1 MTLTAAELPDWPY
14 AMSAST
20 VAAYLDLGS
29 KSSVYRWVE
38 DGLLPQPHK
47 FRGSARWLRP
57 EIDAALVTHRE
68 GEAQSHEADRRLEE
82 WRRSCG

>member
-1 MTLTAAELPDWPY
+1 MDWPY

-29 KSSVYRWVE
+29 KSSVYRWVD
-38 DGLLPQPHK
+38 DGLLPRPHK

-57 EIDAALVTHRE
+57 EIDAALVAHRE
-68 GEAQSHEADRRLEE
+68 GEAKSSVRVDPRKALE
-82 WRRSCG
+82 GANVD